1 MQEPLKNDL
10 NDVLLDVNNNRKK
23 TNLLNDSKIIQIQ
36 ENLLM
41 MGFDLNM
48 INKILIHFNIQNVDQ
63 AIDYLIKSNDG
74 KWNHPFVEYD
84 DKILSNSNEEI
95 INNNIIDNVLNKVKT
110 LNTDLINQKDICQ
123 ICGEKKESH
132 INVENNIYHD
142 DNIINNNLY
151 NNNILNNNIESSYK
165 KNENNICQICLD
177 NIENEVIIEKCQH
190 KFCTECFEN
199 YLNNLI
205 NQNNIENIP
214 CPEIKC
220 NNKSLSP
227 DFFSQYITEEQLI
240 KYQNFKTQNE
250 IARDKLKIFCPLCDS
265 FAKIDNLENYNPNN
279 ILYKKTKLTCHKGH
293 EFCSCGRPNHEGE
306 CYHDGE
312 EFKNLINK
320 EKIKKCPKCGFLI
333 KKNSGCNHM
342 TCGNKACKYE
352 FCWLCLKESLPGHYE
367 FGECEGKQF
376 VDTDSIFYQLEQKY
390 PFLFYVFFLFKI
402 ILLILIISL
411 SLIVPILPLG
421 LLTGYLLY
429 DNFITEDTDEEK
441 LFILSKSLS
450 IIHFII
456 CIIILFSIQNIFYL
470 FVAFIILYAIAVGI
484 TTLVKSCIIS
494 FLGLHN

>member
-1 MQEPLKNDL
+1 M
-10 NDVLLDVNNNRKK
+10 
-23 TNLLNDSKIIQIQ
+23 
-36 ENLLM
+36 
-41 MGFDLNM
+41 
-48 INKILIHFNIQNVDQ
+48 
-63 AIDYLIKSNDG
+63 
-74 KWNHPFVEYD
+74 
-84 DKILSNSNEEI
+84 
-95 INNNIIDNVLNKVKT
+95 
-110 LNTDLINQKDICQ
+110 
-123 ICGEKKESH
+123 
-132 INVENNIYHD
+132 
-142 DNIINNNLY
+142 
-151 NNNILNNNIESSYK
+151 
-165 KNENNICQICLD
+165 
-177 NIENEVIIEKCQH
+177 
-190 KFCTECFEN
+190 
-199 YLNNLI
+199 NNLI
-205 NQNNIENIP
+205 NTNNIENIP
-214 CPEIKC
+214 CPEKKC

-227 DFFSQYITEEQLI
+227 DFFSQYISEQQLI
-240 KYQNFKTQNE
+240 KYQNFKIQNE
-250 IARDKLKIFCPLCDS
+250 IARSKLKIFCPICNS
-265 FAKIDNLENYNPNN
+265 YANIDNPDKYNPNN
-279 ILYKKTKLTCHKGH
+279 ISYKKSKLICQNGH
-293 EFCSCGRPNHEGE
+293 AFCSCGSPEHEGE
-306 CYHDGE
+306 CYHEGK
-312 EFKNLINK
+312 EFKNLIIK

>member
-1 MQEPLKNDL
+1 MKDSLKNDL
-10 NDVLLDVNNNRKK
+10 NDILLDVDNNGKK
-23 TNLLNDSKIIQIQ
+23 TNLLNNSKIIKLQ
-36 ENLLM
+36 ENLVM

-48 INKILIHFNIQNVDQ
+48 INKIIIHFNIQNVDQ

-74 KWNHPFVEYD
+74 KWIHPFIEYD
-84 DKILSNSNEEI
+84 EQISSKSNEEI

-110 LNTDLINQKDICQ
+110 LNIDLINQKDICQ

-132 INVENNIYHD
+132 ANYENNE
-142 DNIINNNLY
+142 NVINNNILY
-151 NNNILNNNIESSYK
+151 NDNNKLNNNIESK
-165 KNENNICQICLD
+165 FENNICQICLEKID
-177 NIENEVIIEKCQH
+177 NEVIIEKCQH
-190 KFCTECFEN
+190 KFCRECFEN

-205 NQNNIENIP
+205 NQNNIDIIP
-214 CPEIKC
+214 CPEKKC

-265 FAKIDNLENYNPNN
+265 FAKIDNQEDYNPNN
-279 ILYKKTKLTCHKGH
+279 ISYKKTKLTCCKGH
-293 EFCSCGRPNHEGE
+293 EFCSCGRPEHEGE

-312 EFKNLINK
+312 EFQNLINK

-367 FGECEGKQF
+367 SGECEGKQF

-390 PFLFYVFFLFKI
+390 PFLFYVFCFFKI
-402 ILLILIISL
+402 IFLILVISL
-411 SLIVPILPLG
+411 SLLLPILPLS
-421 LLTGYLLY
+421 LLTGFLLY
-429 DNFITEDTDEEK
+429 DNYITEENDEEK

-456 CIIILFSIQNIFYL
+456 CIIILFSVQNLFYL
-470 FVAFIILYAIAVGI
+470 IVLFTLLYLFGVGI
-484 TTLVKSCIIS
+484 ITLVKSCIMS
-494 FLGLHN
+494 